1 MHSVKG
7 HSVDMS
13 KYRELFITETREH
26 LGSMNELIVSLEKNN
41 NNREEID
48 SLFRS
53 AHSIKGMSAS
63 MGYSQISE
71 LAHRMEDL
79 MDRVRKGTLI
89 FDAPVADLLL
99 EGVDLLSAMVE
110 DLEKERD
117 EARDISRLIER
128 ISGYDPSSSPQL
140 AREESTDN
148 QPPPEK
154 SETPGRRGESVQSVR
169 VKTEILDR
177 LINTTGELIT
187 NRQRLLDV
195 GREVGS
201 SRLDDALTELTRLL
215 RELHGAVMGV
225 RMMPFSSIS
234 NRFPRMVR
242 DLAKKSGKEVGFV
255 IEGEGIELDR
265 SILEEISD
273 PLVHILRNAIDHGLE
288 SIEERVAQ
296 GKAEAGKVRLSANRE
311 KDRVVITVE
320 DDGKGMDPAT
330 ILAAATEKGF
340 VDPAAAADLSVHEIL
355 LLTCAPGFST
365 AREVTD
371 VSGRGVGMDSV
382 NTTIQSLSGTLAI
395 ESEPGKGSRIIIRLP
410 TTISIINVLL
420 ARFAAFTV
428 AFPVTSVSRTL
439 EVRSSQVSVRNGHQE
454 LVLDGETIP
463 VFDLGRL
470 LAVSTP
476 PRVEGFLSLFLTEVR
491 GRRLGISVDKFL
503 GQREVFVKP
512 LGRPVSRM
520 KGVTGG
526 TVLGDG
532 EIVFVL
538 DVASL
543 L

>member
-1 MHSVKG
+1 
-7 HSVDMS
+7 VDMS
-13 KYRELFITETREH
+13 KYRDLFITETREH
-26 LGSMNELIVSLEKNN
+26 LGSMNGHIVSLEKDN

-53 AHSIKGMSAS
+53 AHSIKGMAAS
-63 MGYSQISE
+63 MGYSHISE

-89 FDAPVADLLL
+89 FNASVADLLL

-128 ISGYDPSSSPQL
+128 ISGYDPSSSPPL

-148 QPPPEK
+148 QPPTEK
-154 SETPGRRGESVQSVR
+154 RETPGRRGESVQSVR

-201 SRLDDALTELTRLL
+201 PRLDDALTELTRLL
-215 RELHGAVMGV
+215 RELHGAVMRV

-242 DLAKKSGKEVGFV
+242 DLAKKSGKEVEFV

-330 ILAAATEKGF
+330 ILAAAAEKGF
-340 VDPAAAADLSVHEIL
+340 LDPAAAADLSVHEIL

-365 AREVTD
+365 AREITD

-382 NTTIQSLSGTLAI
+382 NTAIQSLSGTLAI

-420 ARFAAFTV
+420 ARLAAFTV

-470 LAVSTP
+470 LTVPPP
-476 PRVEGFLSLFLTEVR
+476 PRAEGFLSLFLTEVR

-512 LGRPVSRM
+512 LGRPISRM